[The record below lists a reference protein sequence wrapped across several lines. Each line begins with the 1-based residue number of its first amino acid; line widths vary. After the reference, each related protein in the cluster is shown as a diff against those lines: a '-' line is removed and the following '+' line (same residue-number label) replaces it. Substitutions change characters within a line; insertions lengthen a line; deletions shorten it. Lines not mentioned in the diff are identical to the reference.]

1 MSLPQEMW
9 NQLVRTYGD
18 WQDARRANGTAS
30 YDDYRHYLQ
39 TLDTAYPYI
48 QADWDHYLSLRDS
61 ERGTDPITERV
72 TVPAAPHVPVTT
84 GEPDLSP
91 SADPHSAVLLLN
103 TRTGHLWISAANW
116 YDQPAYVPG
125 FSPNYYPASD
135 LTTVPEILGWPAHG
149 HLSNPDSDEDP
160 EPSTWQDLIRTAAPA
175 AQQLLDNLLTVPGTD
190 MRDWTPA
197 AARANATLRV
207 MADGGRT
214 FYTPY
219 YADVRDHITPA
230 HLSTETLADPVR
242 DTRTTAAWINNM
254 ILRGGQVPDPARA
267 LSGPDR
273 REHPPIQ
280 LLGIVAWLHG
290 LRQTLAADLN
300 PVEARTWFMGRVP
313 QRLRAETT
321 DAGIERLAEAEENAA
336 RQDGVKVFGIERYLT
351 QQRRQLRCELR
362 AELEEAGSA
371 VKHLDSELR
380 AARARRSAALTAV
393 LSYSTDSDAD
403 LGRTARMSRQ
413 AVAQARERL
422 DTDDTNETK
431 ENAK

>member
-18 WQDARRANGTAS
+18 WQDARRNNSPGH
-30 YDDYRHYLQ
+30 DDHRRYCQ
-39 TLDTAYPYI
+39 TLETAYPYI
-48 QADWDHYLSLRDS
+48 RADWDHYLSIRDS

-72 TVPAAPHVPVTT
+72 TVPAAPRVPVTM

-91 SADPHSAVLLLN
+91 GAAPRSAVLMLN
-103 TRTGHLWISAANW
+103 TRTGHLWVSVADW
-116 YDQPAYVPG
+116 DHQPEYRPG
-125 FSPNYYPASD
+125 FSPNYYPAGD

-149 HLSNPDSDEDP
+149 HLSNPDADEDP
-160 EPSTWQDLIRTAAPA
+160 EPPTWQDLTRTAAPT

-207 MADGGRT
+207 TADGGKT

-230 HLSTETLADPVR
+230 HLKTETLSDPVR

-254 ILRGGQVPDPARA
+254 ILRGGQVPDPERA
-267 LSGPDR
+267 LSGPDQR
-273 REHPPIQ
+273 DHPPIQ
-280 LLGIVAWLHG
+280 LLGIIAWLHG
-290 LRQTLAADLN
+290 LRQTLADDLT
-300 PVEARTWFMGRVP
+300 PVEARTWFMDRVP
-313 QRLRAETT
+313 QRIRAETT
-321 DAGIERLAEAEENAA
+321 DAGISRLAESEENAA
-336 RQDGVKVFGIERYLT
+336 RRDGVRVFGAERYLK
-351 QQRRQLRCELR
+351 QQRQQLRCELR
-362 AELEEAGSA
+362 AELEEAGSTI
-371 VKHLDSELR
+371 KYLETELR

-393 LSYSTDSDAD
+393 LSYSTESDAE

-422 DTDDTNETK
+422 DNNDTNEMKESTK
-431 ENAK
+431 